1 MPRKTLTNAEQFTR
15 DMERAGFE
23 VEDFPTRRGDYL
35 PAVHCTMG
43 GSRWYPDAPDVQD
56 VVRATKV
63 RLTWCGSGGL
73 VVVMPVEG

>member
-1 MPRKTLTNAEQFTR
+1 MPRKTLTPAEQFTR

-43 GSRWYPDAPDVQD
+43 SSRYSDHPDVQD

-63 RLTWCGSGGL
+63 RLQWDGNGGL